1 MTEAVSPPHS
11 PVRSP
16 ADSPAPPF
24 AARFVSSMRDVCTGA
39 KHTLWLYGDGNDCT
53 SHQSFVRSCLAG
65 CRVGRGVKKNKT
77 DLDSVET
84 RCQDGGGTVFDG
96 GETGLDG
103 GETGLDNRE
112 TGLDVQARSFNGRE
126 TMRGHEWVLA
136 SESDQEWLDIPA
148 DDETSASR

>member
-1 MTEAVSPPHS
+1 MTEDVSPAHSPADS
-11 PVRSP
+11 PVR
-16 ADSPAPPF
+16 SPAPPF

-77 DLDSVET
+77 DLDNVET
-84 RCQDGGGTVFDG
+84 RCQDGGETVFDG
-96 GETGLDG
+96 GETGSDG
-103 GETGLDNRE
+103 GETGLD
-112 TGLDVQARSFNGRE
+112 VQATSFNGRE
-126 TMRGHEWVLA
+126 TRGQEWVLA

-148 DDETSASR
+148 DDETSASQ